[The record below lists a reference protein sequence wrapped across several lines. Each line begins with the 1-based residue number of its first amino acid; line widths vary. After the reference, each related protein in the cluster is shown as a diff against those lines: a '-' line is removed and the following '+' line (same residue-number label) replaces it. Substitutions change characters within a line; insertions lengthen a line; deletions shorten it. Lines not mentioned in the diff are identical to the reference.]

1 MPAGGSEDR
10 GPRSAAGPNQT
21 PPGPRVPEPQTGVGT
36 GGADRGRAWR
46 GPGREGDENSAPLSP
61 TPSPGMH
68 TRPAA
73 RGPGNT
79 PDPRAGPGLL
89 ARVAGVWGRGGFGRA
104 VAGAPRGKVPGRI
117 GAQGPGCA
125 PPMPAGGSEDRGP
138 RSAAGPNQTPPG
150 PRVPEPRTGVGRGGA
165 DRGGPGEAQAGRA
178 TRPLRPSPQ
187 PQAQA
192 CTPDRPLMVPETLW
206 PPCRARFSGQ
216 GCLCAGTGQFRPG
229 CGRCAPWKAG
239 AGWLDTAH
247 QGEKEAQ
254 RRVFKGPW
262 RQPPPSKIIP
272 P

>member
-21 PPGPRVPEPQTGVGT
+21 PPGPRVPEPQTGVGR

-46 GPGREGDENSAPLSP
+46 GPGREGDEISAPLSP

-73 RGPGNT
+73 RGPETLQT
-79 PDPRAGPGLL
+79 PVPGQVCWPGLPVCGDGAVSAGL
-89 ARVAGVWGRGGFGRA
+89 WPARPVERA
-104 VAGAPRGKVPGRI
+104 PAALRLCPRE
-117 GAQGPGCA
+117 AQRTEG
-125 PPMPAGGSEDRGP
+125 RGP
-138 RSAAGPNQTPPG
+138 RRARIRHLRGHVSLSHKREWA
-150 PRVPEPRTGVGRGGA
+150 GGA
-165 DRGGPGEAQAGRA
+165 PTGGGPGEAQAGRA
-178 TRPLRPSPQ
+178 TRPPRPSAQ

-192 CTPDRPLMVPETLW
+192 CTPDRPLGVRKHSR
-206 PPCRARFSGQ
+206 PPCRARFAGQ
-216 GCLCAGTGQFRPG
+216 GCRCVGTGRFRLG
-229 CGRCAPWKAG
+229 CGRHAPWKG
-239 AGWLDTAH
+239 EAGWLDTAH